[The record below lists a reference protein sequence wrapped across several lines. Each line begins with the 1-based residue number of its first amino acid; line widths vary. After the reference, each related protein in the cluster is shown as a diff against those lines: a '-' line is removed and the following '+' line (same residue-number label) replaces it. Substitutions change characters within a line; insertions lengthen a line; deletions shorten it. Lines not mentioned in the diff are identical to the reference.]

1 MTLFIIIRFI
11 YEAYFRFPHFK
22 ILRAGMRR
30 WIYNS
35 SNQFVTY
42 QIELKTKRPSSE
54 LIFDD
59 LWIDDKKYKFHL
71 CRDDRKS
78 VCEFLKKEVLKLSI
92 ISEIKGEVIPEI
104 SKSSKGILL
113 IGYTY
118 KNKKKYLSVKK
129 FKEMDTLKFAG

>member
-104 SKSSKGILL
+104 SKLSKGILL